1 MEEAIDQQT
10 IIVIPT
16 TDGQEHVVRA
26 HEALSRE
33 HGQNAVCTVPLSE
46 DSRVMGAITLERPA
60 DNPFDP
66 ANIQLCEHVAVLL
79 GPVLELKR
87 REDRWIGRKA
97 LDSLGAVLLRLF
109 GPRHVALKL
118 GAIAAAAAAVFLLF
132 AKGDY
137 RVTADA
143 SLEGKIQRALAAPV
157 AGYLSSTP
165 ARPGRAGYSGPFL
178 SPPDSTGSWLL
189 IRRNAAPPGPT

>member
-1 MEEAIDQQT
+1 M
-10 IIVIPT
+10 
-16 TDGQEHVVRA
+16 
-26 HEALSRE
+26 
-33 HGQNAVCTVPLSE
+33 
-46 DSRVMGAITLERPA
+46 ERPA

-66 ANIQLCEHVAVLL
+66 ASIQLCEHVGVLL

-118 GAIAAAAAAVFLLF
+118 SAVAAAAVAAFLWF

-143 SLEGKIQRALAAPV
+143 AC
-157 AGYLSSTP
+157 
-165 ARPGRAGYSGPFL
+165 
-178 SPPDSTGSWLL
+178 
-189 IRRNAAPPGPT
+189 